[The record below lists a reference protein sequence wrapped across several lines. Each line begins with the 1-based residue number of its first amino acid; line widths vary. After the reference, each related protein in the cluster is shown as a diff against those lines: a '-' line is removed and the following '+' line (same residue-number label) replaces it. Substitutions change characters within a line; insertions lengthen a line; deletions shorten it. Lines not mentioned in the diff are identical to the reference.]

1 LAAEA
6 PFAAGGPVRGRRPA
20 DARIDPMRAVR
31 WHARGDV
38 RFEEVRD
45 APQPGPGQIRVRVAW
60 CGLCGSDVHEYR
72 SGPFQIPLRPH
83 PVTGRC
89 APIVL
94 GHEVS
99 GWVEETDGDGDGPA
113 PGDLVS
119 LNGLV
124 PCGRCAQC
132 AQGAPQ
138 RCAWFGHIGM
148 SSDGGLADRLTVPA
162 EMVVRVPPGADAE
175 VAALA
180 EPFAVAMHAIAQ
192 AGRPADQ
199 RCIVLGAGTIGL
211 ATALV
216 LREAGNAVTVL
227 DVAAERLRHAASL
240 GLDTAPAGE
249 PAQAQVVFEC
259 SGAAE
264 APATAIDLAEPGGL
278 IVFAGLPES
287 PSTLDWKPLVLRE
300 LRTVGTVSHRTQA
313 DLVPA
318 LSFLAAHAAQARRLV
333 TARIPLDATVPL
345 GIEALAGPDRRRHG
359 KILVRVGA

>member
-1 LAAEA
+1 
-6 PFAAGGPVRGRRPA
+6 
-20 DARIDPMRAVR
+20 MRAVR

-38 RFEEVRD
+38 RFEDVPD
-45 APQPGPGQIRVRVAW
+45 APRPGPAQIRIRVAW

-89 APIVL
+89 APVVL

-99 GWVEETDGDGDGPA
+99 GWVEETGDDGDGPA

-119 LNGLV
+119 LNGLI
-124 PCGRCAQC
+124 PCERCAQC
-132 AQGAPQ
+132 VRGAPQ
-138 RCAWFGHIGM
+138 RCVAFGHIGM
-148 SSDGGLADRLTVPA
+148 SADGGLADWLTVPA
-162 EMVVRVPPGADAE
+162 EMVVKAPPGTDPE

-180 EPFAVAMHAIAQ
+180 EPFGVAMHAIAQ
-192 AGRPADQ
+192 AGRPTDQ
-199 RCIVLGAGTIGL
+199 RCTVIGAGAIGL
-211 ATALV
+211 AVALV
-216 LREAGNAVTVL
+216 LREAGNTVTAV
-227 DVAAERLRHAASL
+227 DVAAERLHHAASL
-240 GLDTAPAGE
+240 GLDTASPGAATPA
-249 PAQAQVVFEC
+249 PVVFEC

-264 APATAIDLAEPGGL
+264 APASAIAMTEPGGL

-287 PSTLDWKPLVLRE
+287 PSTVDWKPLVLRE

-318 LSFLAAHAAQARRLV
+318 MAFLAAHPAQARRLV

-359 KILVRVGA
+359 KILVRVGAP